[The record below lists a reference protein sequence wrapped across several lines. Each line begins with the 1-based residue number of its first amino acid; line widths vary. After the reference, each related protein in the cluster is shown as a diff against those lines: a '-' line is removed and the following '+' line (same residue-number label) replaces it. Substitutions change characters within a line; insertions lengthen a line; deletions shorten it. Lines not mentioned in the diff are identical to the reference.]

1 MRSKTTGPS
10 SALVDRGRSKET
22 QANEFTVRLCREHL
36 TAAQAFSVSSRSSTI
51 SYCHSRKRATSVG
64 DFMIRMARPKNI
76 FRGDPLSRLRVK
88 PLVALLGRHRLHFME
103 TGRLMLFR

>member
-1 MRSKTTGPS
+1 
-10 SALVDRGRSKET
+10 
-22 QANEFTVRLCREHL
+22 
-36 TAAQAFSVSSRSSTI
+36 
-51 SYCHSRKRATSVG
+51 
-64 DFMIRMARPKNI
+64 MIRLARPKNI